1 MRPFAD
7 LPPPRPE
14 ATGMPR
20 LAPPVHVGGPDGP
33 WNQLHRQWEESG
45 GVVVLATWGEWLP
58 AVVTDPRLRGVLG
71 DDWPR
76 YRRTAD
82 ATVRHRFAAARFV
95 LKHAAAAALETD
107 PAELDLA
114 YRPGGRPYLRGV
126 RGVDVSLAH
135 TGELVV
141 AGLSR
146 TGRIGVD
153 AEPLTRSLSV
163 DVLLAR
169 ACTPD
174 ERAAVK
180 TLGGIGGAA
189 GVTAALLRLWTLKEA
204 YTKALGCGLR
214 LPFARFG
221 VPWTVEG
228 EATAY
233 GDEGLLSPGGGPAGP
248 RAWTFGAHRALDRYL
263 VGVARH
269 DGAPAASLRPSSDR
283 P

>member
-1 MRPFAD
+1 M
-7 LPPPRPE
+7 
-14 ATGMPR
+14 
-20 LAPPVHVGGPDGP
+20 
-33 WNQLHRQWEESG
+33 EESG

-58 AVVTDPRLRGVLG
+58 AVVTDPRLRGLLG

-214 LPFARFG
+214 LPFARSACPG
-221 VPWTVEG
+221 PSRGRPPRT
-228 EATAY
+228 ATRACSPPAA
-233 GDEGLLSPGGGPAGP
+233 GRRARVRGPSAPTGRWAGTSSAWPATTALPRPRSGLLP
-248 RAWTFGAHRALDRYL
+248 TALEA
-263 VGVARH
+263 VSKG
-269 DGAPAASLRPSSDR
+269 S
-283 P
+283 